1 MEANVQ
7 MNLMDKG
14 CLQMKYMMEV
24 IWREEAKKQL
34 PVIRLEIDYEL
45 VTLYDALQVDDRI
58 QIIRSKEKLEQLR
71 IQLLQIEHGVITP
84 VT

>member
-1 MEANVQ
+1 
-7 MNLMDKG
+7 
-14 CLQMKYMMEV
+14 MKYMMEA

-34 PVIRLEIDYEL
+34 PAIRLEIDYEL
-45 VTLYDALQVDDRI
+45 VTLYDALQIDDRI

-71 IQLLQIEHGVITP
+71 VQLMHIEYGVTAP